1 MVILLDE
8 DDDGVLWTIN
18 ACKHMWCVYTVVYSI
33 RKKNQQPFA
42 TQRSQEHKKY
52 MNKSIKKE
60 RKKERS
66 IKYVSGKKRDVM
78 VPSEDH
84 FI

>member
-1 MVILLDE
+1 MKMMMENYGQLTHANICDVCIQL
-8 DDDGVLWTIN
+8 
-18 ACKHMWCVYTVVYSI
+18 YTAYE
-33 RKKNQQPFA
+33 KKNQQPFA